1 MEGKMKEAEFIFL
14 VKWFEYSQYF
24 KNTLCLKLLNNSIS
38 NEYYLIN
45 SNWIKNFK
53 EVFNYDYLKKALN
66 NSYKNNLQGQVNIT
80 PLDDNAIS
88 QIYKSCPLP
97 PIKNGFKDALRNI
110 DNSKI
115 AQIKLKISN
124 KYFINIYYKDFIIV
138 NNIIYELLKKDFYM
152 NETPKVNIYIGN
164 KTFIMLLSG
173 NVIEVGKINST
184 YNYEIYLFQYASSV
198 EMKEELEK
206 LKNNGIDN
214 YFEEYKINIKNK
226 EQIIYKSN
234 GYQIIFINLN
244 QNLIQNN
251 YASNQQVIITNNNE
265 NEKEIDISKK
275 RGLKN
280 TDGRSSRLNSLIQL
294 ITSIKE
300 IRDELIIKNQN
311 FYSKYNHIYILTSTL
326 INIFNELYNPYDMN
340 KGYELKEL
348 KIINDFIEEG
358 INDKSL
364 DKFLLYF
371 LDTLHE
377 ELNCS
382 EFKKNNKISLIS
394 FNSPYDLNSWN
405 IFVGYYHNYY
415 QSIISD
421 CFNWIRKENNK
432 CTECHNPV
440 FSFQA
445 FPFII
450 FDLEKTH
457 EFIISNQT
465 EYKNLFNQYK
475 GNKIELEKK
484 IAEYKKKKEKQ
495 PIHIQNCF
503 DYYSKNTDNNETN
516 CSFCNKKTKHI
527 SNYLVYKSPK
537 YFIII
542 INRKDLKNIA
552 FEEDLNLET
561 FVDENSQY
569 KLYKLLGV
577 IVFKKVGEREKHY
590 YSILKDKENMWK
602 KFDDD
607 KITYINLKD
616 ENYCKKARMFIYRGI
631 DN

>member
-1 MEGKMKEAEFIFL
+1 MKIDEFILL

-24 KNTLCLKLLNNSIS
+24 KNILSSKPLNNSIS

-45 SNWIKNFK
+45 SDWIKNFK
-53 EVFNYDYLKKALN
+53 EAFNYYDLKHNL
-66 NSYKNNLQGQVNIT
+66 YKNNLQGQVNMT
-80 PLDDNAIS
+80 PLDDNAIL
-88 QIYKSCPLP
+88 QIYNANCFP
-97 PIKNGFKDALRNI
+97 PIKNEYKNKIRNI

-115 AQIKLKISN
+115 AQMNLKISN
-124 KYFINIYYKDFIIV
+124 KFINNYYKDFIIV
-138 NNIIYELLKKDFYM
+138 NNTIYEILKKNFYM

-164 KTFIMLLSG
+164 NTFIMILSG
-173 NVIEVGKINST
+173 NVIEVGIINST
-184 YNYEIYLFQYASSV
+184 YDYEIYLFQYTNSA
-198 EMKEELEK
+198 ELNEELEK
-206 LKNNGIDN
+206 LKNIGIKN
-214 YFEEYKINIKNK
+214 YFKEYKININKK

-234 GYQIIFINLN
+234 GYQIYFINLN
-244 QNLIQNN
+244 LILNQNN
-251 YASNQQVIITNNNE
+251 NNISNQQVTIINNNE
-265 NEKEIDISKK
+265 NEKDIDISNK

-280 TDGRSSRLNSLIQL
+280 FDGRSSRLNSLIQL

-358 INDKSL
+358 INDRSL

-382 EFKKNNKISLIS
+382 EFKKNNKISLVS
-394 FNSPYDLNSWN
+394 FNSPYDSEINSWSN
-405 IFVGYYHNYY
+405 FVGYYQNYY

-432 CTECHNPV
+432 CTECHNSV

-445 FPFII
+445 FPFIV
-450 FDLEKTH
+450 FDLEKTY

-475 GNKIELEKK
+475 GDKKELEKK
-484 IAEYKKKKEKQ
+484 IAEYKKKKEKH

-516 CSFCNKKTKHI
+516 CIFCNKKTKHI

-561 FVDENSQY
+561 FVDEASQY
-569 KLYKLLGV
+569 KLYKLLGA
-577 IVFKKVGEREKHY
+577 IVFNKFGEREKHY
-590 YSILKDKENMWK
+590 FSVLKDKEMWK

-607 KITYINLKD
+607 KISNINLKD
-616 ENYCKKARMFIYRGI
+616 EDYCKKARMFIYRGI